1 MHPLGDRALVIF
13 PWYADVEKRR
23 PALELVKAMGFKDV
37 VETGQLAYEIPGVD
51 TNDFDYVK
59 VET

>member
-1 MHPLGDRALVIF
+1 
-13 PWYADVEKRR
+13 
-23 PALELVKAMGFKDV
+23 MGFKDV

>member
-1 MHPLGDRALVIF
+1 
-13 PWYADVEKRR
+13 
-23 PALELVKAMGFKDV
+23 MGFSDV